1 MFFVYIYYLT
11 VIFCYFLI
19 SLYIII
25 CHNPLKFKNH
35 IFPDINL
42 LSYSLNPIYNDNYE
56 GENDEQVE
64 VRIYGKRN
72 ILRVFFCF
80 MLLYSTLISTILN
93 NNNNNKETNWLWRI
107 IMHFS
112 LILFIFSLSII
123 LNFPFCYKNQKTFG
137 SFLNSKKN

>member
-1 MFFVYIYYLT
+1 MYYLT

-19 SLYIII
+19 SVYIII

-56 GENDEQVE
+56 GENNENVKVENE
-64 VRIYGKRN
+64 VRIYDKRN
-72 ILRVFFCF
+72 ILRIFFCILLCII
-80 MLLYSTLISTILN
+80 LLYSTYVSTILN
-93 NNNNNKETNWLWRI
+93 KEENRFLQY
-107 IMHFS
+107 FKYFL
-112 LILFIFSLSII
+112 LILLIFSLSII
-123 LNFPFCYKNQKTFG
+123 LNFPFCYKNHKTVG